1 MAKIKVVSDVLQA
14 NDVLAD
20 CNQRLLREKNI
31 WSINFM
37 GSPGAG
43 KTTIL
48 EKTVKELRNTLDIGV
63 IEGDIY
69 TAKDA
74 ERIEK
79 YDIPVIQINTDG
91 GCHLDANMVQKA
103 LEEFDLNLLNLMVI
117 ENVGNLVCPSDFAL
131 GEEAKVMA
139 MSITEGADKPLKYPS
154 MFRNSEVLLL
164 NKMDLLPA
172 CDFDM
177 DAFEEDVYS
186 INPGI
191 EIIKVSAI
199 KEEGLEEWYQWLIAK
214 VEEVQE
220 CA

>member
-103 LEEFDLNLLNLMVI
+103 LEDFDLNLLNLMVI

-191 EIIKVSAI
+191 EIIKVSAM

>member
-43 KTTIL
+43 KTTVL

-103 LEEFDLNLLNLMVI
+103 LEDFDLNLLNLMVI